1 MVVTNMGRADSPPVP
16 KARLMQAVATGID
29 LIDLTALPPG
39 VAVCNCFGHETA
51 ISEYVLMTMLVW
63 FHRFREIE
71 GDFRTHSSW
80 RPSWVQSGAP
90 HGEIRG
96 KTLGIVGFGRVG
108 QEVVRRAAPFGCRIV
123 AANRSPRDASHGV

>member
-16 KARLMQAVATGID
+16 KARLMQSVATGID
-29 LIDLTALPPG
+29 LIDLTGLPSG

-71 GDFRTHSSW
+71 GDFRAHSSW

-96 KTLGIVGFGRVG
+96 KTLGIVGFGRGG
-108 QEVVRRAAPFGCRIV
+108 QEFAGRAAPVRCRSV
-123 AANRSPRDASHGV
+123 SRNPRPRRR